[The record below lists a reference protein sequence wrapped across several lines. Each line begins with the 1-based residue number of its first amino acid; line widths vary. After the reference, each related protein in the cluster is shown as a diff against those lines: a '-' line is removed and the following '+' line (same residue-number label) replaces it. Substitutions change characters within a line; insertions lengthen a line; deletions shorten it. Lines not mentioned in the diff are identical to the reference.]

1 MKVLGRE
8 PILWTTAVAAI
19 VQFISAFFVPVSAD
33 QQGVIAAVAIA
44 VLGFVGAVQ
53 LHDGTWAQAF
63 TVVIKALIALAV
75 AFGLHWAPD
84 QQMIFMG
91 LVQAALA
98 LIVRQQATAPVTA
111 SGQTIGSGSL

>member
-8 PILWTTAVAAI
+8 PVIWTTAVAAI
-19 VQFISAFFVPVSAD
+19 VQFISAFFIPVTAD

-44 VLGFVGAVQ
+44 VLGFIGAVQ

-63 TVVIKALIALAV
+63 VVVVKALVALAV

-91 LVQAALA
+91 LVQAVLA
-98 LIVRQQATAPVTA
+98 LFVRSQVTAPVDA
-111 SGQTIGSGSL
+111 AGRDIGARAL